1 MKRQIR
7 RGIFESNS
15 SSSHVICVTK
25 NDHILT
31 QDDIVTSYDD
41 YVEDESKELLY
52 VDKDGEWAIYG
63 ELYFGRGFKVM
74 SSLEDKAKYA
84 IAEFCGNNTGN
95 SDEIKK
101 EYLDEILNILN
112 SVIPKLTDIHLHKKY
127 VDIYEDLE
135 GNELPDEEVFTNWD
149 VSNQSAMRHFYK
161 RDGKIHPAKR
171 TEYCYEIPDVDG
183 IDHQSMGLLK
193 QFLKTEGISLEEFLL
208 NKKYVIVEDSDELCL
223 FEELKRSGL
232 FNKDN
237 IVKEYTA
244 WQAYQDSGMIDPEFK
259 EWLDE
264 QKQSKE
270 ENDNEET
277 D

>member
-7 RGIFESNS
+7 QGIFESNS

-25 NDHILT
+25 DDHILT
-31 QDDIVTSYDD
+31 QGDIVTSYDD
-41 YVEDESKELLY
+41 YQEDDSKELLY
-52 VDKDGEWAIYG
+52 VKKDGEWDVWG
-63 ELYFGRGFKVM
+63 ELYFGRGFQVM
-74 SSLEDKAKYA
+74 SSLEDKTRYA
-84 IAEFCGNNTGN
+84 IAEFCGNYTGN

-112 SVIPKLTDIHLHKKY
+112 SVIPKLTGIHLHKKY

-135 GNELPDEEVFTNWD
+135 GNELPDEEVLTNWD
-149 VSNQSAMRHFYK
+149 VSKQSAMRHFYK

-171 TEYCYEIPDVDG
+171 TEYCYEIPDVEG
-183 IDHQSMGLLK
+183 IDHQSRGLLT

-208 NKKYVIVEDSDELCL
+208 NKKYVIIEDSDETCL
-223 FEELKRSGL
+223 FKELKRSGL

-244 WQAYQDSGMIDPEFK
+244 WQAYQDSGKTDPEYQ

-264 QKQSKE
+264 QKDLKE
-270 ENDNEET
+270 GRNDEET